1 MVRKPATTY
10 HERLTTPWAPQAPE
24 VSPGNRRSRLS
35 SQATQKGGGRHRGG
49 EWRPRARS
57 GPGGG
62 GRLRPINKLTCKVPP
77 YATTSIG
84 FATTGVYPPQV
95 PVAASAQSELQHT
108 PEGLSRP
115 SARFP
120 SGGSRA
126 LLPKYHLVRRSM
138 SSPGS
143 RVRLTRNSGHCPQT
157 TAKTASALLSSRESR
172 QQPAIDS
179 AGPDPQSH

>member
-1 MVRKPATTY
+1 MPELGRPA
-10 HERLTTPWAPQAPE
+10 EKVAGA
-24 VSPGNRRSRLS
+24 
-35 SQATQKGGGRHRGG
+35 AGG
-49 EWRPRARS
+49 ESGARAHGPALGGEAGSVLSDIVAAKCPRTRPPVSVSRRQVVF
-57 GPGGG
+57 
-62 GRLRPINKLTCKVPP
+62 R
-77 YATTSIG
+77 Y
-84 FATTGVYPPQV
+84 QV
-95 PVAASAQSELQHT
+95 PGAASAQSELQHT

-120 SGGSRA
+120 SGDSRA

-143 RVRLTRNSGHCPQT
+143 RARLIRNSGHCPQT

-179 AGPDPQSH
+179 AGPDPQSTSSRYVIGPTD